1 MATAAFQ
8 QSPTLRRITT
18 DLGAT
23 SVESGLTTSGDTL
36 AELQAMGHTFRLRI
50 NPAGEV
56 IERSCHSDT
65 PSILSREEM
74 AAIRE
79 LCERELAYQGRGHVD
94 PEFDGRERLELL
106 GRAEIK
112 LSLLLAADARLTP
125 HERRVL
131 ASVLVAFEND
141 LANDCEDAERRR
153 FMAPSLRQIH
163 QKLGV

>member
-8 QSPTLRRITT
+8 HSPTLRRITT

-23 SVESGLTTSGDTL
+23 TVESSLTPSGDTL
-36 AELQAMGHTFRLRI
+36 AEFQAVGHTFRLRI

-56 IERSCHSDT
+56 VKRSCHSDT
-65 PSILSREEM
+65 PTILSREEM
-74 AAIRE
+74 AAIRD

-94 PEFDGRERLELL
+94 PELDGRERLELL

-112 LSLLLAADARLTP
+112 LSLVLAADESLTP

-131 ASVLVAFEND
+131 TSVLAAFEND
-141 LANDCEDAERRR
+141 LAKGCEDADRNR
-153 FMAPSLRQIH
+153 FMAASLQQIH